1 MSIFL
6 DTGIFVAFH
15 NRKDEN
21 HDRARTIINEVV
33 NGKFGV
39 AYTSDYVFD
48 EAVTVALAR
57 TRRSDAAIAVGKMI
71 LGELTKP
78 FTIILKVDNDVFE
91 KSWKIFTD
99 YSRQGLS
106 FTDCTS
112 LTLIRS
118 RNIERIASFDAMFEG
133 SAQRVH

>member
-15 NRKDEN
+15 NKKDEN
-21 HDRARTIINEVV
+21 HDRALTIINEVV

-39 AYTSDYVFD
+39 AYTSDYIFD

-57 TRRSDAAIAVGKMI
+57 TRRSDAAVAVGKMI

-112 LTLIRS
+112 HTLMRS

-133 SAQRVH
+133 IAHRVH

>member
-1 MSIFL
+1 M
-6 DTGIFVAFH
+6 TGLSRPR

-78 FTIILKVDNDVFE
+78 FTIIMKVDNDVFE
-91 KSWKIFTD
+91 KSWKTFTD

-112 LTLIRS
+112 LTLMRS